1 MSTVFLSV
9 DKPLPAGHYIQAHT
23 MLKVKVE
30 VAYPLVSVGY
40 VSAKIEY
47 PLTIEV
53 STYEI
58 F

>member
-1 MSTVFLSV
+1 MKSLLILFIV
-9 DKPLPAGHYIQAHT
+9 DKPLQSGHYVQSNA

-30 VAYPLVSVGY
+30 LAYPLVSVEK

-53 STYEI
+53 TI
-58 F
+58 